1 MLVPKY
7 KATAKRVVG
16 VPGQQMTV
24 KAPANL
30 SAPQQAA
37 AAAYERL
44 GTEAAKWGQVAYSLH
59 RSGVIA
65 AEKSKYEAQV
75 DDMFIEAQR
84 RPVHDPDY
92 MEKGGIL
99 GWFDDQ
105 VSALGKTVGTGV
117 FDPLTKMQVR
127 SNYAGYLSDAR
138 SKLSTY
144 YAGRLTNEA
153 AANVARDTEDYTQ
166 RAANALPV
174 NWDGDEATLPLA
186 VIENIN
192 AITLLQDNAANTG
205 IKKFTEAQTVKEN
218 VRSDIAVHAVNTR
231 NLMARTADQVEEL
244 LTQIENP
251 DNYRW
256 LDIKDRDRFLKQ
268 LENKKF
274 RLLRDEQAEE
284 EATRREEARRL
295 SENQNARHNRLIL
308 KNGLTLE
315 DVENAVNQ
323 EPNQQGLK
331 PAATSS
337 LRALAL
343 KEGPADS
350 DPVFKTSLYTD
361 LVTTASDTNLAPAE
375 KAAVI
380 DALIQKASKTVGLG
394 RESLLTHSDFTA
406 FIKYAQ
412 SIRSGERDGGE
423 VARVLRD
430 VRAAAGETPLGG
442 IKQEDIPRVMEAT
455 RVYMQAIS
463 AGATPPEAAQFAL
476 DRIAALPEEQPLFRP
491 TYLPMTIPN
500 HEFPADPRKW
510 TTDDTLAAKNY
521 ATRHRARL
529 GAQKYQEMMKG
540 IRAVEAYQS
549 AEQRK
554 VLEPKE

>member
-37 AAAYERL
+37 AAGYERL

-75 DDMFIEAQR
+75 DDMFIEAQQ

-117 FDPLTKMQVR
+117 FDPLTRMQVR
-127 SNYAGYLSDAR
+127 SNYVGYLSDAR

-144 YAGRLTNEA
+144 YAGRLTNAA

-186 VIENIN
+186 VIENMN

-205 IKKFTEAQTVKEN
+205 VIQFTAAQTAKETM
-218 VRSDIAVHAVNTR
+218 RSDIAVHAVNTR

-244 LTQIENP
+244 LTQMENP
-251 DNYRW
+251 DNFRW
-256 LDIKDRDRFLKQ
+256 LDVKDRDRFLKQ
-268 LENKKF
+268 LETKKY

-295 SENQNARHNRLIL
+295 NADQNARHNRLIL
-308 KNGLTLE
+308 KDDLTLE

-331 PAATSS
+331 PSATSS

-361 LVTTASDTNLAPAE
+361 LVTTASDTNLAPSA
-375 KAAVI
+375 KADSI
-380 DALIQKASKTVGLG
+380 DALIQKASRTVGLG

-412 SIRSGERDGGE
+412 SIRSEERDGGE

-430 VRAAAGETPLGG
+430 VRAAAGETPFG
-442 IKQEDIPRVMEAT
+442 IEEDKAPRVMEAT

-463 AGATPPEAAQFAL
+463 TGATPPEAAQFAI
-476 DRIAALPEEQPLFRP
+476 DRITAFPEEQPLFRP

-510 TTDDTLAAKNY
+510 TTDDILAAKNY

-549 AEQRK
+549 AVALKEQRK
-554 VLEPKE
+554 N